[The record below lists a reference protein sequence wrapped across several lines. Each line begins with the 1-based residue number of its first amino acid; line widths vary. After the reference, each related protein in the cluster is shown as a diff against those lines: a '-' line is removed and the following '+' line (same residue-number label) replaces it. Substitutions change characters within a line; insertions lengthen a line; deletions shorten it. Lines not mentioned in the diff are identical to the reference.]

1 MCSLFAQP
9 SQSIEYLETFLV
21 PRGFCVCSEFG
32 TVLLE
37 IKMFSLWLI
46 ISLAVFKATLPF
58 NGGIK
63 GQKNLNN

>member
-9 SQSIEYLETFLV
+9 SQSIEYLEYLEMSLV

-37 IKMFSLWLI
+37 KRNVFFVVDHKI
-46 ISLAVFKATLPF
+46 LAVFKGDFPS
-58 NGGIK
+58 
-63 GQKNLNN
+63 